1 MKKLGLVYLALVLC
15 YGYCSSSL
23 AQMLDP
29 GTTVTLETIGEEVTS
44 TTTIITNETTG
55 DILGPDGT
63 GIVAP
68 RYEGDMSQD
77 WGGKNSASMPNS
89 CEFNTGTCAKGTS
102 SATTFEQTIQ
112 ISDYYNIQNGGALA
126 WNLDFLHYQANS
138 TGYIQSKGYDAN
150 NILQWD
156 TDQVALPHNGS
167 PTNHS
172 GTYDFAG
179 DLSKVNIIIGG
190 GYYKF
195 DNVEYVI
202 NYNTITTTTDSWLEI
217 IEPLQQI
224 TQNIIMDNEPAE
236 ITPMIDMT
244 YDMGASLTLPD
255 VSVTSIDI
263 MQPMEIEI
271 PVEYQEVM
279 VEVDTFVQEIK
290 QLDLGPVNEPDM
302 PDMAISNI
310 EPVIEPPTMGV
321 ESPQEE
327 PGVPEVPSKTEES
340 EPEPVVQEIEVT
352 KSEVKP
358 VAVVEKE
365 PEPEEIVVEAKAKEE
380 PAAEKEAAAE
390 KETAKPEPKQKETA
404 AKEEPKEKSEPK
416 EKTVAEKKQE
426 KAEKIINSFESP
438 YEAVAGLVTL
448 RIMEALSAD
457 ISVYQNQTIQ
467 DVAWYVQQQFYQ
479 DNVIPDPYGRYMSVR
494 SSLDMEEMIASQ
506 YVK

>member
-15 YGYCSSSL
+15 YGYCFSSL

-29 GTTVTLETIGEEVTS
+29 GTTVTTETIGEEVTS

-55 DILGPDGT
+55 NILGPDGT

-68 RYEGDMSQD
+68 RYEGDMNLD
-77 WGGKNSASMPNS
+77 WGGKSSASMPGS
-89 CEFNTGTCAKGTS
+89 CEFNTGTCAQGTS
-102 SATTFEQTIQ
+102 STTTFEQTIQ
-112 ISDYYNIQNGGALA
+112 ISNYYNIQNGGALA

-156 TDQVALPHNGS
+156 TNQVALPHNS
-167 PTNHS
+167 LPTNHS

-179 DLSKVNIIIGG
+179 DLSRLHIIVGG

-195 DNVEYVI
+195 DNVDYVI
-202 NYNTITTTTDSWLEI
+202 NYNTVTTTTDTWLEI

-224 TQNIIMDNEPAE
+224 TQNIIIDNDPGPGELAP
-236 ITPMIDMT
+236 IIDIP
-244 YDMGASLTLPD
+244 YDMGVSITTPD
-255 VSVTSIDI
+255 VSVTTIDI
-263 MQPMEIEI
+263 TQPIEIDI

-279 VEVDTFVQEIK
+279 VDVDTFVQEIK

-365 PEPEEIVVEAKAKEE
+365 PEPEEIVVEAKTKEE

-390 KETAKPEPKQKETA
+390 KETA

-438 YEAVAGLVTL
+438 YEAIAGLVTL
-448 RIMEALSAD
+448 KIMEALSAD

-494 SSLDMEEMIASQ
+494 SSLDMEEMIGSQ

>member
-1 MKKLGLVYLALVLC
+1 
-15 YGYCSSSL
+15 
-23 AQMLDP
+23 MLDP
-29 GTTVTLETIGEEVTS
+29 GTTVTLETIGEKVTS
-44 TTTIITNETTG
+44 TTVTIGNETTG
-55 DILGPDGT
+55 NILGPDGT

-68 RYEGDMSQD
+68 RYEGDMD
-77 WGGKNSASMPNS
+77 KDFGGKNSASMPSS
-89 CEFNTGTCAKGTS
+89 CEFNTGTCAQGTS
-102 SATTFEQTIQ
+102 STTTFEQTIQ
-112 ISDYYNIQNGGALA
+112 ISNFYNIDNGGALA

-138 TGYIQSKGYDAN
+138 TGYLQSKGYDAN
-150 NILQWD
+150 NILQW
-156 TDQVALPHNGS
+156 TDQVALEHNS
-167 PTNHS
+167 TPTNHS

-179 DLSKVNIIIGG
+179 DLSKLHITVGG

-195 DNVEYVI
+195 DNIEYVI
-202 NYNTITTTTDSWLEI
+202 SYNTVTTTTDSWLEI
-217 IEPLQQI
+217 IEPLQQV

-244 YDMGASLTLPD
+244 YDMAASITLPD

-263 MQPMEIEI
+263 MQPVEIEI

-290 QLDLGPVNEPDM
+290 ELDLGPVNEPDM
-302 PDMAISNI
+302 PDMVVSDI
-310 EPVIEPPTMGV
+310 EPVIQAPEPTL

-327 PGVPEVPSKTEES
+327 PSAPEVPTKTEES
-340 EPEPVVQEIEVT
+340 EPEPVVEEV
-352 KSEVKP
+352 EV
-358 VAVVEKE
+358 AEKE
-365 PEPEEIVVEAKAKEE
+365 PEPKEIVAAEPKDKEE
-380 PAAEKEAAAE
+380 PAAEKEV
-390 KETAKPEPKQKETA
+390 A

-479 DNVIPDPYGRYMSVR
+479 DNAIPDPYGRYMSVR
-494 SSLDMEEMIASQ
+494 SSLDMEAMIASQ
-506 YVK
+506 YNE

>member
-1 MKKLGLVYLALVLC
+1 
-15 YGYCSSSL
+15 
-23 AQMLDP
+23 MLDP

-44 TTTIITNETTG
+44 TTTVITNETTG

-68 RYEGDMSQD
+68 GKEGQMLKD
-77 WGGKNSASMPNS
+77 WGGQNSALMPQS
-89 CEFNTGTCAKGTS
+89 CEFNTGRCGQGTS

-112 ISDYYNIQNGGALA
+112 ISNFYNIDNGGALA

-179 DLSKVNIIIGG
+179 DLSRLHIIVGG

-217 IEPLQQI
+217 IEPLQQV

-236 ITPMIDMT
+236 IAPIIDMT
-244 YDMGASLTLPD
+244 YDMAASITLPD

-263 MQPMEIEI
+263 MQPVEIEI

-302 PDMAISNI
+302 PDMVVSDI
-310 EPVIEPPTMGV
+310 EPVIQAPEPTL

-327 PGVPEVPSKTEES
+327 PSAPEVPTKTEES
-340 EPEPVVQEIEVT
+340 EPESAPQEVEVVKAEV
-352 KSEVKP
+352 KPEVKP
-358 VAVVEKE
+358 VKEVTKNEENKSEKPTPKATAKKEEKPDTQVEKKK
-365 PEPEEIVVEAKAKEE
+365 VV
-380 PAAEKEAAAE
+380 
-390 KETAKPEPKQKETA
+390 
-404 AKEEPKEKSEPK
+404 

-426 KAEKIINSFESP
+426 RAEKIINSFESP
-438 YEAVAGLVTL
+438 YEAIAGLVTL

-467 DVAWYVQQQFYQ
+467 DVAWYAQQQFYQ
-479 DNVIPDPYGRYMSVR
+479 DNAIPNPYGRYLSVR
-494 SSLDMEEMIASQ
+494 SSLDMEEMIGSQ
-506 YVK
+506 YVRD